1 MRQPVDSRGLLA
13 TMLIGLGLLLLL
25 LRYFGGLA
33 GTMWPF
39 FVILPG
45 VALVVV
51 GTSASWKSSYVAAAG
66 AVLTGIG
73 VILAVQNAAH
83 YYQSWA
89 YAWALLPAFAGA
101 AIWMMGARD
110 NDNEAKVQGR
120 GLMQWGLV
128 VFVVLAAM
136 FELFIFNRG
145 WFDAGLMLA
154 LLLIVTGGFLL
165 FYRVGEHASGSN
177 TSSDK
182 PPAPR

>member
-1 MRQPVDSRGLLA
+1 MRESVDSRSLLA
-13 TMLIGLGLLLLL
+13 AMLIGLGLLLLV
-25 LRYFGGLA
+25 LRYTGGLA
-33 GTMWPF
+33 GTVWPF

-45 VALVVV
+45 VALIVV
-51 GTSASWKSSYVAAAG
+51 GTSVTWKSSYVAAAG

-73 VILAVQNAAH
+73 VILAIQNAVN

-110 NDNEAKVQGR
+110 DDPAAKAQGR

-128 VFVVLAAM
+128 VFLVLAAM

-165 FYRVGEHASGSN
+165 FHRGGPHARGGEPGGKAP
-177 TSSDK
+177 TA
-182 PPAPR
+182 PP